1 MKLTDTQARE
11 LHQRATATSDR
22 SGCPTAETIASMA
35 RGELGTADRMRALEH
50 LAVCSSCALDTR
62 LALEAAPWSAE
73 LLRQI
78 GGPSESVTPVERA
91 SAWGRRSR
99 LAPRLA
105 LAATLLMALA
115 AGVWLVRVASTLD
128 ATRDAEALR
137 GGDEEHVAPGP
148 GSELVAPPERLAWP
162 PQPGASGYRVT
173 LFDARALRIW
183 ESTPIAEPQ
192 LVLPPEALDEL
203 HAGEGYLWLVE
214 VEGPA
219 SRREL
224 GPYGFRLSGTD
235 QRSPP

>member
-35 RGELGTADRMRALEH
+35 RGELGAADRLRALEH

-73 LLRQI
+73 LLRRI
-78 GGPSESVTPVERA
+78 GGRSENVTPVERA
-91 SAWGRRSR
+91 SAWRGRSR
-99 LAPRLA
+99 FAPRLA
-105 LAATLLMALA
+105 LAASLLVALA

-137 GGDEEHVAPGP
+137 GSDEEHVAPRP
-148 GSELVAPPERLAWP
+148 GSELDAPPARLAWP

-183 ESTPIAEPQ
+183 ESPSIGEPQ
-192 LVLPPEALDEL
+192 LMLPPEALDEL
-203 HAGEGYLWLVE
+203 HAGEEYLWLVE

-224 GPYGFRLSGTD
+224 GPYGFRLAGTA
-235 QRSPP
+235 QRSAP